1 MRKHSKKGREP
12 VKARRRKTVT
22 RKPRNV
28 PKGALRR
35 SFPGT
40 HQTELARAIR
50 ERDELLEQQTATS
63 EVLKVISSST
73 FELQTVLET
82 LCASAARLCETE
94 MVAITRLLG
103 GKRGAEDR
111 RPPQLFPQRAMRFT
125 QVMASY
131 FRFNPT
137 PGISLGRNATRL
149 SSSPLLSSLVSRLFT
164 ARRCGSSSK

>member
-1 MRKHSKKGREP
+1 MARHAGVPFGTKRNGRNFWRYREW
-12 VKARRRKTVT
+12 
-22 RKPRNV
+22 
-28 PKGALRR
+28 ALRR

-103 GKRGAEDR
+103 GNHFQVANFGYPPGFSAYTRTLPLSEGRG
-111 RPPQLFPQRAMRFT
+111 
-125 QVMASY
+125 
-131 FRFNPT
+131 
-137 PGISLGRNATRL
+137 SLTGRV
-149 SSSPLLSSLVSRLFT
+149 LLEKDTVHIPDVFADSEY
-164 ARRCGSSSK
+164 AIHEAQKI